1 MYAGALTFPGPQ
13 RDLAPAAPEIIRY
26 ARQRAERRRPKA
38 DTASMATAQ
47 TFPGMSERLS
57 RELGAMLDRYD
68 SARLADAARERA
80 GKDEEELFL
89 AQFAELARS
98 VVRPVFEAAGEILR
112 SRGHEFAISEE
123 AFASRGGGSA
133 VEAAIRLRI
142 VPAGMDR
149 VMRGDEDLH
158 ALAFTTR
165 HYDKTVC
172 IRNGAA
178 PYEGVGAKS
187 GYPLARIDRQL
198 VEDELLKLMT
208 ALVEG

>member
-1 MYAGALTFPGPQ
+1 
-13 RDLAPAAPEIIRY
+13 
-26 ARQRAERRRPKA
+26 
-38 DTASMATAQ
+38 MATAQ
-47 TFPGMSERLS
+47 TSPGMSERLS

-68 SARLADAARERA
+68 SARLAAAAREQA
-80 GKDEEELFL
+80 AKDEEGLFL

-112 SRGHEFAISEE
+112 SRGHAFAISED
-123 AFASRGGGSA
+123 AFAARGGGSA

-142 VPAGMDR
+142 SPAGMDR

-158 ALAFTTR
+158 ALAFATR
-165 HYDKTVC
+165 HYNKTVC

-178 PYEGVGAKS
+178 PYEGAGAKS

>member
-1 MYAGALTFPGPQ
+1 
-13 RDLAPAAPEIIRY
+13 
-26 ARQRAERRRPKA
+26 
-38 DTASMATAQ
+38 MATAQ

-57 RELGAMLDRYD
+57 LELGAMLDRYD
-68 SARLADAARERA
+68 SARLVAAARVQA
-80 GKDEEELFL
+80 AQDEEGLFL
-89 AQFAELARS
+89 AQFVELARS

-112 SRGHEFAISEE
+112 SRGHEFSISEDT
-123 AFASRGGGSA
+123 FAARGGGSA

-142 VPAGMDR
+142 TPAGMDK

-165 HYDKTVC
+165 HYNKTVC

-178 PYEGVGAKS
+178 PYEGAGEKS

-208 ALVEG
+208 ALVGG